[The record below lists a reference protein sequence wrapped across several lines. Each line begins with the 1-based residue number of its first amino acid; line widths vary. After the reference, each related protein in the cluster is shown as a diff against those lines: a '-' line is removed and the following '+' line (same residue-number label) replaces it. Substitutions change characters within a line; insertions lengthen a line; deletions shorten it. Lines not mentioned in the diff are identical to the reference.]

1 MAGLLANF
9 RNTMIVSFLLSLVI
23 IAGYQVHYGSMDA
36 IFWQAVFRWMH
47 TFFGILWIGL
57 LYYFNFVQI
66 RKMPE
71 IPAELKPGISKY
83 IAPEALFWFRYAAL
97 ATWIMGVILAFARG
111 YLFDAFTLGALSGFA
126 NPQVTFIGLG
136 MWLAT
141 IMFFNVWVFIWLV
154 AGDYIVLHGGVFH
167 LARQEDRPRQ
177 RGGPRRREG
186 QGRPHGDDL
195 LAHQHAAVAA
205 DAGDDD
211 DEPDAVQLRPGTGYG
226 KARLAGGPFSLKR

>member
-1 MAGLLANF
+1 MAALLANF
-9 RNTMIVSFLLSLVI
+9 RNTMIVSFILAI
-23 IAGYQVHYGSMDA
+23 IIVGGYYAHNGGGADT
-36 IFWQAVFRWMH
+36 IFFTAVARWLH

-71 IPAELKPGISKY
+71 IPAELKPGVSKY

-97 ATWIMGVILAFARG
+97 ATRIMGVILAFARG

-141 IMFFNVWVFIWLV
+141 IMFFNVWVFIWPAQKIALGIV
-154 AGDYIVLHGGVFH
+154 DGD
-167 LARQEDRPRQ
+167 
-177 RGGPRRREG
+177 
-186 QGRPHGDDL
+186 
-195 LAHQHAAVAA
+195 A
-205 DAGDDD
+205 DA
-211 DEPDAVQLRPGTGYG
+211 
-226 KARLAGGPFSLKR
+226 KAKAARTAMIFSRTNTLLSLPMLVTMTMSQTLFS

>member
-9 RNTMIVSFLLSLVI
+9 RNTMIVSFLLALVI
-23 IAGYQVHYGSMDA
+23 VAGYGAHNNGLDPT
-36 IFWQAVFRWMH
+36 FWTAVLRWLH

-71 IPAELKPGISKY
+71 IPAELKPAVSKY

-97 ATWIMGVILAFARG
+97 ATWIVGVILAYMRG
-111 YLFDAFTLGALSGFA
+111 YLFDAFTLGALSNFA

-141 IMFFNVWVFIWLV
+141 IMFFNVWVFIWPAQKIALGIV
-154 AGDYIVLHGGVFH
+154 EGD
-167 LARQEDRPRQ
+167 
-177 RGGPRRREG
+177 
-186 QGRPHGDDL
+186 
-195 LAHQHAAVAA
+195 A
-205 DAGDDD
+205 DAK
-211 DEPDAVQLRPGTGYG
+211 AAAG
-226 KARLAGGPFSLKR
+226 KKAMIFSRTNTLLSVPMLVTMTMSQTIFG